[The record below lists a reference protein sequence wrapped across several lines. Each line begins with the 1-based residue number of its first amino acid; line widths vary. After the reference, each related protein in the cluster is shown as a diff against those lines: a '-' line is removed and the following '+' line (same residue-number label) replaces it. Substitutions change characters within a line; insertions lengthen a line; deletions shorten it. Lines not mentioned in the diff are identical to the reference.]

1 MKVVVTG
8 GGLKNMERLDLHGV
22 RHADVRRKVIHFVE
36 DNWGKDFWFEI
47 ITGHSQPMR
56 DCVTEVLD
64 EYALEYHVGK
74 PPFHLD
80 RGAIFVWIV

>member
-1 MKVVVTG
+1 
-8 GGLKNMERLDLHGV
+8 MEKLDLHGV

-47 ITGHSQPMR
+47 VTGHSQRMR
-56 DCVTEVLD
+56 DCVTAVLD
-64 EYALEYHVGK
+64 EYDLEYHVGK
-74 PPFHLD
+74 PPLHLD